1 MGFSRQEHWSG
12 LPCLPPGSLPDQ
24 GSNPRLMSPALSG
37 GFFTTRA
44 TWEASPVCE
53 DEEHF
58 TIAHLQ
64 ATPISDKDKV
74 SSAGQRSLGT
84 S

>member
-1 MGFSRQEHWSG
+1 
-12 LPCLPPGSLPDQ
+12 
-24 GSNPRLMSPALSG
+24 MSPALSG
-37 GFFTTRA
+37 GLFTTST

-64 ATPISDKDKV
+64 MIPISDTDKV
-74 SSAGQRSLGT
+74 SSAGQRSLGMY
-84 S
+84 